1 MAIRLPLTVVGQF
14 SDDNDTGTGS
24 VSGGWAHTFLI
35 PQDTDNV
42 VVKMTASI
50 VGAVSTTLQTTDDG
64 GTTWYD
70 VARTSIVS
78 NAASANAEWL
88 STPVIGIGV
97 RTTISGSSSTT
108 TGTTPASIYGAI
120 GSATAGGLGQKAVT
134 GLPILSRQARVFG
147 ETTGNVTS
155 AASNTWTTTVYVNS
169 QSTPS

>member
-1 MAIRLPLTVVGQF
+1 MSIRLPLQVVGDF
-14 SDDNDTGTGS
+14 ANNNDTGTGS

-42 VVKMTASI
+42 VVKMLSSI
-50 VGAVSTTLQTTDDG
+50 VGGVSTTLQTTDDG

-70 VARTSIVS
+70 IARTSIVS
-78 NAASANAEWL
+78 NATSADAEWI

-108 TGTTPASIYGAI
+108 TGTTAVSIYGTI
-120 GSATAGGLGQKAVT
+120 GKATAGGLNQGAVT

-147 ETTGNVTS
+147 ETTGNVTA
-155 AASNTWTTTVYVNS
+155 AASNTWRTIIYVNS